1 MKKAEN
7 FNEAQKPNL
16 RLGAVISRF
25 FFPLKHDFNLENP
38 IIDEITTTHEYKLSG
53 TKTEKRWTVTGF
65 QCKKCGKILWLDKW
79 QMKQLPRSMKYGCSM

>member
-1 MKKAEN
+1 MN
-7 FNEAQKPNL
+7 LNEPLKPQLNI
-16 RLGAVISRF
+16 GAVISRF
-25 FFPLKHDFNLENP
+25 LFPPKHDFDLENP

-79 QMKQLPRSMKYGCSM
+79 QMKQLPRSMKYGCSR